1 MFKNLS
7 ADQIKQLLEE
17 AVTLGMG
24 KGWTHNRGVSSRCCC
39 SWHVTVIR

>member
-7 ADQIKQLLEE
+7 AGQIKQLLEE

-24 KGWTHNRGVSSRCCC
+24 KGWTHNRGVSSRACC
-39 SWHVTVIR
+39 SWAVMLVR